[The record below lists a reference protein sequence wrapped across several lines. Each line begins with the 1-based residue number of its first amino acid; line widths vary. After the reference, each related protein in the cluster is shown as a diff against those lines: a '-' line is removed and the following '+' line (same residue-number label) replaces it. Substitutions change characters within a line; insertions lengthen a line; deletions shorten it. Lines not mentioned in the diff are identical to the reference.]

1 MYKEPAVVCCSPVL
15 YSKLGAADGPM
26 PAEDSESVRGNSLP
40 FGFELTV
47 VVSCVAAF
55 AVSLCVRA
63 EVVSEASLYVRSWR
77 VVCWKLTLV
86 AQREVG
92 RALLASTQLL
102 RSDGTASICLD
113 VNLVSC
119 DCQMLRL

>member
-1 MYKEPAVVCCSPVL
+1 M
-15 YSKLGAADGPM
+15 
-26 PAEDSESVRGNSLP
+26 
-40 FGFELTV
+40 

-63 EVVSEASLYVRSWR
+63 EIVSEASLYVRLWR

-102 RSDGTASICLD
+102 RRDGTASICLD
-113 VNLVSC
+113 VNVVSC